1 MSGEQVNMLIGTGQL
16 LFAALVFF
24 RIDAKALKR
33 KGSLADITFE
43 PKRRITRTKVIALLI
58 AGGFAFSGYGF
69 YRTFAT
75 QKTAASS
82 QKTSDVQKE
91 ITRLRATVKRFEDKE
106 AEEAAREWPP
116 LTSEEITKWADTLR
130 PLHIQEFY
138 VFWNQEVEARRFFAT
153 LKEVARQAG
162 IVDFGAA
169 SGGGTPGKI
178 EISTRKD
185 DPAGPVL
192 VRLFKTLTSTVELK
206 EEDDGRGIVLITIGE
221 RIR

>member
-1 MSGEQVNMLIGTGQL
+1 MSGEQVNILIGIGQL

-69 YRTFAT
+69 YRTLAQ
-75 QKTAASS
+75 QKNASGERR
-82 QKTSDVQKE
+82 SDVQQE

-116 LTSEEITKWADTLR
+116 LTKEAIPRWEISD
-130 PLHIQEFY
+130 PS
-138 VFWNQEVEARRFFAT
+138 RRITWDA
-153 LKEVARQAG
+153 LGDRLACLDMKCRQPSPRVGQAG
-162 IVDFGAA
+162 KVEC
-169 SGGGTPGKI
+169 S
-178 EISTRKD
+178 STLCARS
-185 DPAGPVL
+185 
-192 VRLFKTLTSTVELK
+192 R
-206 EEDDGRGIVLITIGE
+206 
-221 RIR
+221 